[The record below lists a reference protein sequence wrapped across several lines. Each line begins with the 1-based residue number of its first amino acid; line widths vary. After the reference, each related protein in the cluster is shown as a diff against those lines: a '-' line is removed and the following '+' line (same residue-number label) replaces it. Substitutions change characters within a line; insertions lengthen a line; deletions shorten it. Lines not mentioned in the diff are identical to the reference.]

1 MARDGDE
8 RLRSLTLFAAQ
19 TDFTEAG
26 ELMLFINESELVFLE
41 DMMWEQGFLDT
52 KQMAGSFQLLNSNDL
67 VWSTVVH
74 SYLMGERTPM
84 IDLMAWNADAT
95 RMPYRM
101 HSEYLRQL
109 FLNNDLAEG
118 RYHVEGRP
126 VALNDIRVPMFVVGT
141 ARDHVAPWRSVYK
154 IHLFTEAEITFVLTS
169 GGHNGGIVAAPGAR
183 PSKLSGADQDEH
195 STTTPIRMP
204 GSARHRE
211 KRARGGRNGL
221 PGSNSAPGLPY
232 LRRALARPRWGI
244 GPSAMRLGPM
254 F

>member
-26 ELMLFINESELVFLE
+26 ELMLFINESELIFLE
-41 DMMWEQGFLDT
+41 DMMWEQGFLET

-101 HSEYLRQL
+101 HSQYLRQL

-118 RYHVEGRP
+118 RYHVDGRP
-126 VALNDIRVPMFVVGT
+126 VALNDIWVPMFVGRHCTRSRRSVALGVQNPSLHRG
-141 ARDHVAPWRSVYK
+141 RDHVCPHVRWSQRR
-154 IHLFTEAEITFVLTS
+154 HRRRTRC
-169 GGHNGGIVAAPGAR
+169 G
-183 PSKLSGADQDEH
+183 PSELSG
-195 STTTPIRMP
+195 
-204 GSARHRE
+204 
-211 KRARGGRNGL
+211 
-221 PGSNSAPGLPY
+221 Y
-232 LRRALARPRWGI
+232 
-244 GPSAMRLGPM
+244 
-254 F
+254 